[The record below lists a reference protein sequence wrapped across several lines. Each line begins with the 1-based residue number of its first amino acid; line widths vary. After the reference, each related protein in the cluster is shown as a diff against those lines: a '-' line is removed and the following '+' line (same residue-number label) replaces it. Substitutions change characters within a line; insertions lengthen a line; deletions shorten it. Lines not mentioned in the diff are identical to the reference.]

1 MAHNNFDSD
10 RRSAV
15 SSFYGAPKS
24 SFDMLNSQNARAG
37 TPGAGI
43 GGSSASRHDR
53 DDTSSFY
60 GSQRAPRGSTDM
72 LVSQSAG
79 YNRASFFDVGREAPV
94 KGIQDEEDA
103 FLGSRQGATGRDEEA
118 GWDVF
123 ADFNNAGPRYSTAF
137 VKYDEG

>member
-24 SFDMLNSQNARAG
+24 SFDMLNGQNARAG

-53 DDTSSFY
+53 DDASSFY

-103 FLGSRQGATGRDEEA
+103 FLGSRQ
-118 GWDVF
+118 
-123 ADFNNAGPRYSTAF
+123 
-137 VKYDEG
+137 